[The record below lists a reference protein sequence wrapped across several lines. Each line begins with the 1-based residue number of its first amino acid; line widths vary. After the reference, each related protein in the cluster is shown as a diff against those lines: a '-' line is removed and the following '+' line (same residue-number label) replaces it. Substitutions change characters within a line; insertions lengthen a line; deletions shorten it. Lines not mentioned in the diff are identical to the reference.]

1 MVQCIFW
8 KSKWETFDNF
18 SMVQLLTADHSGG
31 HYDRTYVHQSL
42 SPRHQHILALKFL
55 FLLSFLFCFFS
66 FSFYSYLHQSLS
78 PRHHHILDQH
88 VFRLYAYEIFC
99 QSNCSLTTTS
109 WTIRAQSIACVWVF
123 VMEWKV
129 VTQLYLS
136 LRIGLAVQCY
146 FFKCFRRKKFSIQD
160 YITLYNMPQNFVDV
174 IWKVGLSAIICNFNY
189 FTFQIFV
196 FSTNARY
203 TFELSCNWMC
213 IDAQLRM
220 KRSSLP
226 KSTARCYS
234 SGGEIK
240 IAQNPVEVKSKYGKR
255 KNARLSEESLP
266 VKKFCC
272 CWNGM

>member
-31 HYDRTYVHQSL
+31 HYDRTYV
-42 SPRHQHILALKFL
+42 
-55 FLLSFLFCFFS
+55 
-66 FSFYSYLHQSLS
+66 HQSLS

-146 FFKCFRRKKFSIQD
+146 FFKCFRRKNIIN
-160 YITLYNMPQNFVDV
+160 YITLYNRPQTL
-174 IWKVGLSAIICNFNY
+174 LSTWRHLKSWTFCNNMQLQLLHFPNICILHKCQIY
-189 FTFQIFV
+189 FWI
-196 FSTNARY
+196 
-203 TFELSCNWMC
+203 EL
-213 IDAQLRM
+213 QLNVYWCTIAHEEV
-220 KRSSLP
+220 LI
-226 KSTARCYS
+226 A
-234 SGGEIK
+234 K
-240 IAQNPVEVKSKYGKR
+240 IHSKM
-255 KNARLSEESLP
+255 LQ
-266 VKKFCC
+266 
-272 CWNGM
+272 